1 MFHIDNT
8 TTAATSAAKLPKEVT
23 SMNDSIQKLQ
33 ARLDKAKSAQNVNKD
48 IQEIQRQ
55 LDHLKLQTEIDPKL
69 ISTLLKII
77 YN

>member
-1 MFHIDNT
+1 
-8 TTAATSAAKLPKEVT
+8 
-23 SMNDSIQKLQ
+23 MNDSIQKLQ